1 MLCFHNIQILYIM
14 SYKKGPVPALLT
26 VYKNVITEF
35 ITFLKTINNEHYIFI
50 VDNETSDKD
59 CRSIQT
65 IISHIVNSGYGYA
78 HYIRGAISVE
88 SVRPEY
94 KIIELDEIEK
104 SLYDIY
110 KYMEDS
116 FIDKEISY
124 DEVDKKIV
132 LTPWNDDLYS
142 IESIL
147 EHAVVHILRHKIQ
160 IERFIKIINKN

>member
-1 MLCFHNIQILYIM
+1 MSEHN
-14 SYKKGPVPALLT
+14 YKKGPIPALLN
-26 VYKNVITEF
+26 VYKNVITGF
-35 ITFLKTINNEHYIFI
+35 ITFLKTISNEQYVFI

-78 HYIRGAISVE
+78 HYIRGAIGVD

-94 KIIELDEIEK
+94 RIIEAGEIEK
-104 SLYDIY
+104 SLNDIY
-110 KYMEDS
+110 KYMEDT

-124 DEVDKKIV
+124 DEIDKKIV

-160 IERFIKIINKN
+160 VERFIKIINKI